1 MVYTFTA
8 EALNRVRTRLTAK
21 IKSEIDAK
29 DLNATGRLRNSVNGT
44 VFASSK
50 SISLNIYAAEYFD
63 AVDKGI
69 KPGKRPPYS
78 KIAEWAYAKG
88 LQPMNK
94 QNSKVR
100 MIKSIQDAIATRGT
114 IKRFGYKGANILDYV
129 DQKYKDEITEDIKQG
144 YLKDL
149 ESQININGNS

>member
-8 EALNRVRTRLTAK
+8 EALNRVRKK
-21 IKSEIDAK
+21 ITTEIKNQIDAK
-29 DLNATGRLRNSVNGT
+29 KLNATGRLRNSVSGT

-63 AVDKGI
+63 SVDKGT
-69 KPGKRPPYS
+69 KSGKRPPYS

-114 IKRFGYKGANILDYV
+114 IKRFGYKGAGILDYV

>member
-8 EALNRVRTRLTAK
+8 EALNRVRNK
-21 IKSEIDAK
+21 ITDEIKNQLDAK
-29 DLNATGRLRNSVNGT
+29 NLNATRRLRNSVSGT

-63 AVDKGI
+63 SVDKGT
-69 KPGKRPPYS
+69 KPGKRPPYN

-94 QNSKVR
+94 QNSKLR
-100 MIKSIQDAIATRGT
+100 MIKSIQDAIATKGT
-114 IKRFGYKGANILDYV
+114 IKRFGYKGAGILDYV

>member
-63 AVDKGI
+63 SVDKGT

-78 KIAEWAYAKG
+78 KIAEWAYRKG
-88 LQPMNK
+88 LQPMNN

-114 IKRFGYKGANILDYV
+114 IKRFGYKGADILKFI

>member
-8 EALNRVRTRLTAK
+8 EALNRVRQK
-21 IKSEIDAK
+21 ITTEIKTQLDAK
-29 DLNATGRLRNSVNGT
+29 NLNATRRLRNSVSGT

-63 AVDKGI
+63 SVDKGT
-69 KPGKRPPYS
+69 KPGTRPPYR
-78 KIAEWAYAKG
+78 KIYEWAKAKG
-88 LQPMNK
+88 IQPMN
-94 QNSKVR
+94 SKSFNQMV
-100 MIKSIQDAIATRGT
+100 KNIQEAILQSGT

-129 DQKYKDEITEDIKQG
+129 DQKYKDEITEEIKQG

-149 ESQININGNS
+149 ESEININGNS